1 MKLLHLV
8 PAYFPEGAGGIQNYV
23 RRLVQE
29 QRPLG
34 HEVAVLTGQPDG
46 RPQVELE
53 RDEFEGVPVWRLY
66 RNDPFLEHYSRG
78 VHPVARERILELI
91 QDEGFELLHLHSWI
105 RLSGDLVSFA
115 RDRGV
120 PSLVTLHD
128 YLVSCA
134 RCYRHHANRQACTL
148 PFAAENC
155 VPCAPRFGH
164 EDDALVA
171 RGLELFSR
179 TLQQELFAAE
189 RVLVS
194 TAGMRE
200 RLAEWTAW
208 GAERC
213 DVLPLPEE
221 VDLARAPVPAEGPP
235 WKLVSWGRHSWHKG
249 TGLLLDAL
257 RSLGAE
263 ARHFELEIL
272 GPCEPEDFAA
282 DLRRRAE
289 GLPVRFSGAF
299 EPAQLARIPAHLA
312 VFTTA
317 CLETHGLVLDEA
329 RALGWP
335 ALVPDTGALS
345 DRAGAGEAV
354 YGHNDPQALAECLSR
369 WTAEAAWRQ
378 QLTGAARAASPS
390 DTSWS
395 GHVSELNRL
404 MQAAR
409 EDRGASPG
417 GPPEGDADWRRLRED
432 LEGSAPF

>member
-29 QRPLG
+29 QRAQG
-34 HEVAVLTGQPDG
+34 HEVAVLTGQPEG
-46 RPQVELE
+46 RSQVELE
-53 RDEFEGVPVWRLY
+53 RDEFEGVRVWRLY

-78 VHPVARERILELI
+78 VHPVARERILKLV

-105 RLSGDLVSFA
+105 RLSGDLVSTA
-115 RDRGV
+115 RSRGL
-120 PSLVTLHD
+120 SCLVTLHD

-134 RCYRHHANRQACTL
+134 RCYRHHANGQACTL

-171 RGLELFSR
+171 RGLELFSK
-179 TLQQELFAAE
+179 TLQQELFSAE

-200 RLAEWTAW
+200 RLTGWTAW
-208 GAERC
+208 DASRC

-221 VDLARAPVPAEGPP
+221 ADLALAPVPAEGPP
-235 WKLVSWGRHSWHKG
+235 WKLVTWGRQSWHKG

-257 RSLGAE
+257 RTLGPD
-263 ARHFELEIL
+263 ARQFELEIL

-282 DLRRRAE
+282 GLRRRAE

-299 EPAQLARIPAHLA
+299 EPAELARIPAHLA
-312 VFTTA
+312 VFSTA

-335 ALVPDTGALS
+335 ALVPDTGALG
-345 DRAGAGEAV
+345 DRASAGEAA
-354 YGHNDPQALAECLSR
+354 YRHDDPQALAECLKR
-369 WTAEAAWRQ
+369 WAAEAAWRQ
-378 QLTGAARAASPS
+378 GLGDAARAAAPA
-390 DTSWS
+390 DTTWAR
-395 GHVSELNRL
+395 HVAALERL
-404 MQAAR
+404 MEAAR
-409 EDRGASPG
+409 QNEVGAISG
-417 GPPEGDADWRRLRED
+417 APEGDADWRRLRAD
-432 LEGSAPF
+432 LDGSTPF

>member
-1 MKLLHLV
+1 VKLLHLV

-23 RRLVQE
+23 RRLVRG
-29 QRPLG
+29 QRALG

-78 VHPVARERILELI
+78 VHPVARERILALV
-91 QDEGFELLHLHSWI
+91 QDEGFDLLHLHSWI
-105 RLSGDLVSFA
+105 RLSGDLVSAA
-115 RDRGV
+115 RDRGT

-134 RCYRHHANRQACTL
+134 RCYRHHANGQACTL

-171 RGLELFSR
+171 RGLELFAR
-179 TLQQELFAAE
+179 TLQEELSAAE

-208 GAERC
+208 DASRC

-221 VDLARAPVPAEGPP
+221 VDLAPAPVPAEGPP
-235 WKLVSWGRHSWHKG
+235 WKLVTWGRQSWHKG

-257 RSLGAE
+257 RALGSD
-263 ARHFELEIL
+263 ARQFELEIL
-272 GPCEPEDFAA
+272 GPCEPEDFAE
-282 DLRRRAE
+282 DLRSRAE
-289 GLPVRFSGAF
+289 GLPVRFTGAF
-299 EPAQLARIPAHLA
+299 ELDQLARTTAHLA

-335 ALVPDTGALS
+335 ALVPDAGALS
-345 DRAGAGEAV
+345 DRAGAGEAA
-354 YGHNDPQALAECLSR
+354 YRHDDPQALAKCLKR
-369 WTAEAAWRQ
+369 WSAEAGWRR
-378 QLTGAARAASPS
+378 QLTSAARSGAPS
-390 DTSWS
+390 DASWTR
-395 GHVSELNRL
+395 HLRELDRL
-404 MQAAR
+404 LESAR
-409 EDRGASPG
+409 EDRAAAICRPS
-417 GPPEGDADWRRLRED
+417 EGDADWRQLRAD
-432 LEGSAPF
+432 LDGSAPF